1 MTQLRQRIARRS
13 VGLRVLLCFL
23 VLSVFLSGVPT
34 GVMHAH
40 VDGDHGHAHELAS
53 LDDGLPPVDGD
64 GAGSILHF
72 HEAASVTQALPEP
85 VTPAIAGLPP
95 IAWHALMPAT
105 GPRLTLRSPPHRPP
119 IA

>member
-13 VGLRVLLCFL
+13 VGLRALLCLL
-23 VLSVFLSGVPT
+23 VLGVLLSGVPT

-53 LDDGLPPVDGD
+53 LDDELPPVPGD
-64 GAGSILHF
+64 GAGSTLHF

-85 VTPAIAGLPP
+85 VAPAIASLPP
-95 IAWHALMPAT
+95 MTWHGPLPAT